1 MITLQNIEK
10 VYRTSSIET
19 LALNN
24 ININIR
30 KGEFVSIMG
39 PSGCGKSTL
48 LNIMGLLDEPS
59 KGNVAI
65 DGQLVKSYHDKEL
78 AALRNQKIGFIF
90 QSFHLINDLSVLDN
104 VEIPLLYRSQNGG
117 KSRLDHAKEA
127 LEKVGLS
134 NRMKHFPR
142 QLSGGQKQRVAI
154 ARAIVGN
161 PEIIL
166 ADEPTG
172 NLDSVMGNEIMSI
185 LQGLNNDGATIIM
198 VTHDESMAKKTD
210 RLIRLFDGTQVGDS
224 VLRAGGAGPGG
235 NLDNATPS
243 PTSHAPTNAL
253 NPMP

>member
-1 MITLQNIEK
+1 MIKLQNVEK
-10 VYRTSSIET
+10 VYRTSSVET

-24 ININIR
+24 INLTVN

-59 KGNVAI
+59 QGYIEI
-65 DGQLVKSYHDKEL
+65 DGRRVESYQDQKL
-78 AALRNQKIGFIF
+78 ARLRNEKLGFIF

-104 VEIPLLYRSQNGG
+104 VEIPLLYRNTS
-117 KSRLDHAKEA
+117 AKERRELAREA

-134 NRMKHFPR
+134 NRMKHFPK

-154 ARAIVGN
+154 ARAIVGR

-172 NLDSVMGNEIMSI
+172 NLDSVMGNEILSI
-185 LQGLNNDGATIIM
+185 LQKLNADGATIIM
-198 VTHDESMAKKTD
+198 VTHDDSMARQTH
-210 RLIRLFDGTQVGDS
+210 RLIRLFDGTQVQ
-224 VLRAGGAGPGG
+224 
-235 NLDNATPS
+235 
-243 PTSHAPTNAL
+243 
-253 NPMP
+253 